1 MADDKAGK
9 PASAGNVRELWKH
22 LWKDSTLHE
31 MRSGMG
37 MGFIPVPDAFEL
49 EDLTIRA
56 GSFANAGE
64 GWNTFLFPEPFDGVP
79 FVSAQ
84 CDGCGVEV
92 KGAAPDRFLYKVTR
106 ATADATTTKTLY
118 TGASSTY
125 PLVYSYPQSN
135 YKTSFDVLTGAEA
148 GGTAPVADAV
158 EVRWMAVEYGG
169 DES

>member
-1 MADDKAGK
+1 MKGLIDKGLLAQFWEQAKGEMGGGCSEELLLALL
-9 PASAGNVRELWKH
+9 PATA
-22 LWKDSTLHE
+22 
-31 MRSGMG
+31 
-37 MGFIPVPDAFEL
+37 EL
-49 EDLTIRA
+49 EDLAIRA

-64 GWNTFLFPEPFDGVP
+64 GWNTFLFPEPFEGVP
-79 FVSAQ
+79 FVAAQ

-106 ATADATTTKTLY
+106 ATAGATTTRTLY
-118 TGASSTY
+118 TGASSAY
-125 PLVYSYPQSN
+125 PLVFSYPQSN